1 MVFARGMGFL
11 LFTRQLPAGDV
22 LRPVSGCAAAVAQRS
37 GRPAGKEME
46 SGMKLPTGIGG
57 WLKATLP
64 WVLLAVLLLLPA
76 THPSDNLIRVLLITA
91 VWTTTSLGWDLL
103 GGMAGQDSLGVA
115 VVFRLGAYTT
125 ALLMLV
131 GHSPYFGFAGAPAIA
146 ILS

>member
-1 MVFARGMGFL
+1 MGFL

-64 WVLLAVLLLLPA
+64 WVLLAVVLVLPA
-76 THPSDNLIRVLLITA
+76 THPRDNLIRLLFLTA
-91 VWTTTSLGWDLL
+91 VGTTASPGWNLL
-103 GGMAGQDSLGVA
+103 GGIAGQVSFGVA
-115 VVFRLGAYTT
+115 
-125 ALLMLV
+125 
-131 GHSPYFGFAGAPAIA
+131 
-146 ILS
+146 